1 MMDPTPPN
9 PILVLGGTS
18 EARALAQVLVDAG
31 VPVISSLA
39 GRVADPRL
47 PVGEVRV
54 GGFGGIVGLRDWLRD
69 NAVRAVVD
77 ATHPYATTI
86 TAHAATATSTLG
98 IPLVRIRRPPWI
110 PGEGDRWHSVPSLDA
125 AADAV
130 RHRAR
135 RVLLTT
141 GRQDVGVFAGIESA
155 WFLIRVVDPPTAD
168 LPPHHQLLTARGPY
182 DFDNEL
188 ALMRDNAIDTLVTK
202 NSGGPLTR
210 PKLDAARVAGV
221 DVIMVDRPAE
231 PDSGTVVDDVDGAV
245 HWLTMELSRN

>member
-1 MMDPTPPN
+1 MAAAAPDPV
-9 PILVLGGTS
+9 LVLGGTS
-18 EARALAQVLVDAG
+18 EARALAEVLVDAG

-54 GGFGGIVGLRDWLRD
+54 GGFGGIDGLRDWLRD
-69 NAVRAVVD
+69 NAVRVVVD

-86 TAHAATATSTLG
+86 SAHAAAATSALG
-98 IPLVRIRRPPWI
+98 IPLVRIRRPPWV
-110 PGEGDRWHSVPSLDA
+110 PGVDDRWHCVPNLDA

-135 RVLLTT
+135 RILLTT
-141 GRQDVGVFAGIESA
+141 GRQDVGAFAGIDSA
-155 WFLIRVVDPPTAD
+155 WFLIRVVDPPTGD
-168 LPPHHQLLTARGPY
+168 LPPHHRLLTVRGPY
-182 DFDNEL
+182 DLDNEL

-210 PKLDAARVAGV
+210 PKLDAARIAGV
-221 DVIMVDRPAE
+221 DVIMVDRPTE
-231 PDSGTVVDDVDGAV
+231 PGSGAV
-245 HWLTMELSRN
+245 VHDVEGAVQWLTMELSRN